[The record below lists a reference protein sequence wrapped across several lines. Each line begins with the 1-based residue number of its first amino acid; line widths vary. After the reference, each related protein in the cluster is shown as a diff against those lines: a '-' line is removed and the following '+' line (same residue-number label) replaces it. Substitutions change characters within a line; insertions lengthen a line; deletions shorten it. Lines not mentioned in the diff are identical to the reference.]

1 MPFVCVGGGGGRGAL
16 NGIAIIN
23 ATFQKTL
30 LPTQDGVSSVGSIG
44 DGPALFSPQVLHS
57 ANRARF
63 VKNRELSVR

>member
-1 MPFVCVGGGGGRGAL
+1 MPFVYGEGGGRGAL

-44 DGPALFSPQVLHS
+44 DGPALFFPPGTSQSKQGL
-57 ANRARF
+57 F